1 MRNFIAISR
10 LWTSI
15 KNPIDD
21 ECSSLTLV
29 YGQINN
35 VEKAFGKFMPTA
47 GNYFLQ
53 NGIHLQKGMI
63 NIMTE

>member
-10 LWTSI
+10 SWTSI
-15 KNPIDD
+15 KTPIDD

-29 YGQINN
+29 YEQINN
-35 VEKAFGKFMPTA
+35 VERAFGKFMPTA
-47 GNYFLQ
+47 GYYFLQ

-63 NIMTE
+63 NILTE